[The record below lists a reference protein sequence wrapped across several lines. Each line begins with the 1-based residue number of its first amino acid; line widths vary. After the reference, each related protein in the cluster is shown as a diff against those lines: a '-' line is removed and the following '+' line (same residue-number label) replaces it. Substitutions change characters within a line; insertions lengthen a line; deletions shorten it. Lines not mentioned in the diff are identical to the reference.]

1 MDSKEFESR
10 KHRPV
15 GQDGFLET
23 QLPRSQVSGQVI
35 SRLQHFYRSIP
46 IVDFIGVMQVKIQRK
61 RSQQAAKEE
70 HQNPGIGYYSRSWS
84 SAHPQRYCRQLK
96 FLEGFEAKTRSIL
109 PKCGYIGTFEDS
121 FAPMN
126 QPLLSVVITVYN
138 EEDNI
143 QPLLDATYAALAGMD
158 YEVILVEDGST
169 DRTVAE
175 VKKYAN
181 TRTKLVIFNRNYGQ
195 TTALAAGI
203 DQATGQYI
211 ATMDGDLQND
221 PSDLPGMLQKA
232 IDEKWDVVAGRRI
245 NRKDGFVLR
254 KIPSKIANWI
264 IRNSTNIHLKDY
276 GCTLR
281 VYKAEIAQNMGLY
294 GELHRFIPV
303 LAKQQGAKMTEVD
316 VKHHP
321 RIHGNSKYGLSRTF
335 KVMADLILMLF
346 FQKYFQRPIHL
357 FGGLGLLSFLLGG
370 VINVYLLVL
379 KIMGEDIWGRP
390 ILILGFILIVG
401 GIQLITTGIIAEII
415 VRTYFESQDKKTY
428 RIKGLYTGEQEVQTS
443 N

>member
-1 MDSKEFESR
+1 
-10 KHRPV
+10 
-15 GQDGFLET
+15 
-23 QLPRSQVSGQVI
+23 
-35 SRLQHFYRSIP
+35 
-46 IVDFIGVMQVKIQRK
+46 
-61 RSQQAAKEE
+61 
-70 HQNPGIGYYSRSWS
+70 
-84 SAHPQRYCRQLK
+84 
-96 FLEGFEAKTRSIL
+96 
-109 PKCGYIGTFEDS
+109 
-121 FAPMN
+121 MN

-143 QPLLDATYAALAGMD
+143 QPLLQATYTALSGMD

-221 PSDLPGMLQKA
+221 PTDLPGMLQKA
-232 IDEKWDVVAGRRI
+232 IEEEWDVVAGRRA

-264 IRNSTNIHLKDY
+264 IRNSTNVHLKDY

-281 VYKAEIAQNMGLY
+281 VYKADIAQNMGLY

-303 LAKQQGAKMTEVD
+303 LAKQQGAKMTEMD

-321 RIHGNSKYGLSRTF
+321 RIHGTSKYGLSRTF

-390 ILILGFILIVG
+390 ILILGFMLILA

-428 RIKGLYTGEQEVQTS
+428 RIKSLYTGEQEVSQS

>member
-1 MDSKEFESR
+1 
-10 KHRPV
+10 
-15 GQDGFLET
+15 
-23 QLPRSQVSGQVI
+23 
-35 SRLQHFYRSIP
+35 
-46 IVDFIGVMQVKIQRK
+46 
-61 RSQQAAKEE
+61 
-70 HQNPGIGYYSRSWS
+70 
-84 SAHPQRYCRQLK
+84 
-96 FLEGFEAKTRSIL
+96 
-109 PKCGYIGTFEDS
+109 
-121 FAPMN
+121 MN
-126 QPLLSVVITVYN
+126 KPLLSVVITVYN

-143 QPLLDATYAALAGMD
+143 HPLLKATYAALSGMD

-203 DQATGQYI
+203 DQATGEYI

-221 PSDLPGMLQKA
+221 PTDLPGMLQKA
-232 IDEKWDVVAGRRI
+232 IDEEWDVVAGRRA

-264 IRNSTNIHLKDY
+264 IRNSTNVHLKDY

-303 LAKQQGAKMTEVD
+303 LAKQEGAKMTEVD

-321 RIHGNSKYGLSRTF
+321 RIHGTSKYGLSRTF

-357 FGGLGLLSFLLGG
+357 FGGLGLLAFLLGG
-370 VINVYLLVL
+370 IINVYLLAL
-379 KIMGEDIWGRP
+379 KILGEDIWGRP
-390 ILILGFILIVG
+390 ILILGFMLILG

-428 RIKGLYTGEQEVQTS
+428 RVKALYTGEQEVQTS

>member
-1 MDSKEFESR
+1 
-10 KHRPV
+10 
-15 GQDGFLET
+15 
-23 QLPRSQVSGQVI
+23 
-35 SRLQHFYRSIP
+35 
-46 IVDFIGVMQVKIQRK
+46 
-61 RSQQAAKEE
+61 
-70 HQNPGIGYYSRSWS
+70 
-84 SAHPQRYCRQLK
+84 
-96 FLEGFEAKTRSIL
+96 
-109 PKCGYIGTFEDS
+109 
-121 FAPMN
+121 MN

-143 QPLLDATYAALAGMD
+143 QPLLEATYSALSGID

-203 DQATGQYI
+203 DQAKGQYI

-221 PSDLPGMLQKA
+221 PTDLPGMLQKA
-232 IDEKWDVVAGRRI
+232 IDEEWDVVAGRRI

-264 IRNSTNIHLKDY
+264 IRNSTNVHLKDY

-303 LAKQQGAKMTEVD
+303 PAKQQGAKMTEVD

-321 RIHGNSKYGLSRTF
+321 RIHGTSKYGLSRTF

-357 FGGLGLLSFLLGG
+357 FGGLGLLAFLIGG
-370 VINVYLLVL
+370 MINVYLLVL
-379 KIMGEDIWGRP
+379 KIFGEDIWGRP
-390 ILILGFILIVG
+390 ILILGFMLILG
-401 GIQLITTGIIAEII
+401 GIQLITTGIISEII
-415 VRTYFESQDKKTY
+415 VRTYFESQDKKPY
-428 RIKGLYTGEQEVQTS
+428 RIKSLYTGEQEVSQS
-443 N
+443 S

>member
-1 MDSKEFESR
+1 
-10 KHRPV
+10 
-15 GQDGFLET
+15 
-23 QLPRSQVSGQVI
+23 
-35 SRLQHFYRSIP
+35 
-46 IVDFIGVMQVKIQRK
+46 
-61 RSQQAAKEE
+61 
-70 HQNPGIGYYSRSWS
+70 
-84 SAHPQRYCRQLK
+84 
-96 FLEGFEAKTRSIL
+96 
-109 PKCGYIGTFEDS
+109 
-121 FAPMN
+121 MN
-126 QPLLSVVITVYN
+126 KPLLSVVITVYN

-143 QPLLDATYAALAGMD
+143 QPLLKATYAALSGMD

-203 DQATGQYI
+203 DQATGEYI

-221 PSDLPGMLQKA
+221 PTDLPGMLQKA
-232 IDEKWDVVAGRRI
+232 IDEEWDVVAGRRA

-264 IRNSTNIHLKDY
+264 IRNSTNVHLKDY

-303 LAKQQGAKMTEVD
+303 LAKQEGAKMTEVD

-321 RIHGNSKYGLSRTF
+321 RIHGTSKYGLSRTF
-335 KVMADLILMLF
+335 KVMSDLILMLF

-357 FGGLGLLSFLLGG
+357 FGGLGLLAFLLGG
-370 VINVYLLVL
+370 IINVYLLVL
-379 KIMGEDIWGRP
+379 KILGEDIWGRP
-390 ILILGFILIVG
+390 ILILGFMLILA

-428 RIKGLYTGEQEVQTS
+428 RVKALYTGVQEVQTS

>member
-1 MDSKEFESR
+1 
-10 KHRPV
+10 
-15 GQDGFLET
+15 
-23 QLPRSQVSGQVI
+23 
-35 SRLQHFYRSIP
+35 
-46 IVDFIGVMQVKIQRK
+46 
-61 RSQQAAKEE
+61 
-70 HQNPGIGYYSRSWS
+70 
-84 SAHPQRYCRQLK
+84 
-96 FLEGFEAKTRSIL
+96 
-109 PKCGYIGTFEDS
+109 
-121 FAPMN
+121 MN
-126 QPLLSVVITVYN
+126 QPLLSVVITIFN
-138 EEDNI
+138 EEENI
-143 QPLLDATYAALAGMD
+143 QPLLQATYSALSSLN

-181 TRTKLVIFNRNYGQ
+181 SRTKLIVFNRNYGQ

-203 DQATGQYI
+203 DHATGKYI

-221 PSDLPGMLQKA
+221 PSDLPNMLQKA
-232 IDEKWDVVAGRRI
+232 IEEEWDVVAGRRA
-245 NRKDGFVLR
+245 NRKDGLVLR

-264 IRNSTNIHLKDY
+264 IRNTTKVYLKDY

-303 LAKQQGAKMTEVD
+303 LAKQQGARMTEVD

-321 RIHGNSKYGLSRTF
+321 RIHGTSKYGLSRTF

-357 FGGLGLLSFLLGG
+357 FGGLGLLSFLLGSAFSL
-370 VINVYLLVL
+370 YLLGL
-379 KIMGEDIWGRP
+379 NIMGE
-390 ILILGFILIVG
+390 V
-401 GIQLITTGIIAEII
+401 I

-428 RIKGLYTGEQEVQTS
+428 RIKTIFLGEISADQ
-443 N
+443 

>member
-1 MDSKEFESR
+1 
-10 KHRPV
+10 
-15 GQDGFLET
+15 
-23 QLPRSQVSGQVI
+23 
-35 SRLQHFYRSIP
+35 
-46 IVDFIGVMQVKIQRK
+46 
-61 RSQQAAKEE
+61 
-70 HQNPGIGYYSRSWS
+70 
-84 SAHPQRYCRQLK
+84 
-96 FLEGFEAKTRSIL
+96 
-109 PKCGYIGTFEDS
+109 
-121 FAPMN
+121 MN
-126 QPLLSVVITVYN
+126 KPLLSVVITVYN

-143 QPLLDATYAALAGMD
+143 QPLLKATYAALSGMD

-221 PSDLPGMLQKA
+221 ATDLPGMLQKA
-232 IDEKWDVVAGRRI
+232 IDEEWDVVAGRRA

-264 IRNSTNIHLKDY
+264 IRNSTNVHLKDY

-303 LAKQQGAKMTEVD
+303 LAKQEGAKMTEVD

-321 RIHGNSKYGLSRTF
+321 RIHGTSKYGLSRTF

-357 FGGLGLLSFLLGG
+357 FGGLGLLAFLLGG
-370 VINVYLLVL
+370 IINVYLLVL
-379 KIMGEDIWGRP
+379 KILGEDIWGRP
-390 ILILGFILIVG
+390 ILILGFMLILG

-428 RIKGLYTGEQEVQTS
+428 RVKALYTGEQEVQTS

>member
-1 MDSKEFESR
+1 
-10 KHRPV
+10 
-15 GQDGFLET
+15 
-23 QLPRSQVSGQVI
+23 
-35 SRLQHFYRSIP
+35 
-46 IVDFIGVMQVKIQRK
+46 
-61 RSQQAAKEE
+61 
-70 HQNPGIGYYSRSWS
+70 
-84 SAHPQRYCRQLK
+84 
-96 FLEGFEAKTRSIL
+96 
-109 PKCGYIGTFEDS
+109 
-121 FAPMN
+121 MN

-143 QPLLDATYAALAGMD
+143 QPLLQATYAALSGMD

-203 DQATGQYI
+203 DQATGEYI

-221 PSDLPGMLQKA
+221 PTDLPGMLQKA
-232 IDEKWDVVAGRRI
+232 IDEEWDVVAGRRA

-264 IRNSTNIHLKDY
+264 IRNSTNVHLKDY

-281 VYKAEIAQNMGLY
+281 VYKADIAQNMGLY

-303 LAKQQGAKMTEVD
+303 LAKQEGAKMTEVD

-321 RIHGNSKYGLSRTF
+321 RIHGTSKYGLSRTF
-335 KVMADLILMLF
+335 KVMSDLILMLF

-357 FGGLGLLSFLLGG
+357 FGGLGLLAFLLGG
-370 VINVYLLVL
+370 IINVYLLVL

-390 ILILGFILIVG
+390 ILILGFMLILA

-428 RIKGLYTGEQEVQTS
+428 RIKALYTGVQEVQTS

>member
-1 MDSKEFESR
+1 MSK
-10 KHRPV
+10 
-15 GQDGFLET
+15 
-23 QLPRSQVSGQVI
+23 
-35 SRLQHFYRSIP
+35 
-46 IVDFIGVMQVKIQRK
+46 
-61 RSQQAAKEE
+61 
-70 HQNPGIGYYSRSWS
+70 
-84 SAHPQRYCRQLK
+84 
-96 FLEGFEAKTRSIL
+96 
-109 PKCGYIGTFEDS
+109 
-121 FAPMN
+121 
-126 QPLLSVVITVYN
+126 PLISVVITVYN

-143 QPLLDATYAALAGMD
+143 KPLLEATYGALEKLD
-158 YEVILVEDGST
+158 YEVILIEDGST
-169 DRTVAE
+169 DRTVQE

-181 TRTKLVIFNRNYGQ
+181 DRTKLIIFNKNYGQ

-203 DQATGQYI
+203 DMASGVYI

-221 PSDLPGMLQKA
+221 PTDIPTMLQKA
-232 IDEKWDVVAGRRI
+232 MDEDWDVVAGRRA

-254 KIPSKIANWI
+254 KIPSKIANWV
-264 IRNSTNIHLKDY
+264 IRNTTKVYLNDY

-281 VYKAEIAQNMGLY
+281 VYKSEIAQNMGLY

-321 RIHGNSKYGLSRTF
+321 RIHGESKYGLSRTF

-357 FGGLGLLSFLLGG
+357 FGGIGLISFFIGG
-370 VINVYLLVL
+370 LISFYMLIL

-390 ILILGFILIVG
+390 LMILGFIMILG

-428 RIKGLYTGEQEVQTS
+428 TIKSVFEGTGRTLKGLEVQASETI
-443 N
+443 NRI

>member
-1 MDSKEFESR
+1 
-10 KHRPV
+10 
-15 GQDGFLET
+15 
-23 QLPRSQVSGQVI
+23 
-35 SRLQHFYRSIP
+35 
-46 IVDFIGVMQVKIQRK
+46 
-61 RSQQAAKEE
+61 
-70 HQNPGIGYYSRSWS
+70 
-84 SAHPQRYCRQLK
+84 
-96 FLEGFEAKTRSIL
+96 
-109 PKCGYIGTFEDS
+109 
-121 FAPMN
+121 MN

-143 QPLLDATYAALAGMD
+143 QPLLEATYAALSGID

-221 PSDLPGMLQKA
+221 PTDLPGMLQKA
-232 IDEKWDVVAGRRI
+232 IDEEWDVVAGRRA

-264 IRNSTNIHLKDY
+264 IRNSTNVHLKDY

-281 VYKAEIAQNMGLY
+281 VYKADIAQNMGLY

-321 RIHGNSKYGLSRTF
+321 RIHGTSKYGLSRTF

-357 FGGLGLLSFLLGG
+357 FGGLGLLAFLLGG
-370 VINVYLLVL
+370 MINVYLLVL

-390 ILILGFILIVG
+390 ILILGFMLILG
-401 GIQLITTGIIAEII
+401 GIQLITTGIISEII

-428 RIKGLYTGEQEVQTS
+428 RIKSLYTGEQEVFQS

>member
-1 MDSKEFESR
+1 
-10 KHRPV
+10 
-15 GQDGFLET
+15 
-23 QLPRSQVSGQVI
+23 
-35 SRLQHFYRSIP
+35 
-46 IVDFIGVMQVKIQRK
+46 
-61 RSQQAAKEE
+61 
-70 HQNPGIGYYSRSWS
+70 
-84 SAHPQRYCRQLK
+84 
-96 FLEGFEAKTRSIL
+96 
-109 PKCGYIGTFEDS
+109 
-121 FAPMN
+121 MN
-126 QPLLSVVITVYN
+126 KPLLSVVITVYN

-143 QPLLDATYAALAGMD
+143 QPLLKATYAALSGMD

-203 DQATGQYI
+203 DQATGEYI

-221 PSDLPGMLQKA
+221 PTDLPGMLQKA
-232 IDEKWDVVAGRRI
+232 IDEEWDVVAGRRA

-264 IRNSTNIHLKDY
+264 IRNSTNVHLKDY

-281 VYKAEIAQNMGLY
+281 VYKADIAQNMGLY

-303 LAKQQGAKMTEVD
+303 LAKQEGAKMTEVD

-321 RIHGNSKYGLSRTF
+321 RIHGTSKYGLSRTF

-357 FGGLGLLSFLLGG
+357 FGGLGLLAFLLGG
-370 VINVYLLVL
+370 IINVYLLVL
-379 KIMGEDIWGRP
+379 KILGEDIWGRP
-390 ILILGFILIVG
+390 ILILGFMLILG

-428 RIKGLYTGEQEVQTS
+428 RVKALYTGEQEVQTS

>member
-1 MDSKEFESR
+1 
-10 KHRPV
+10 
-15 GQDGFLET
+15 
-23 QLPRSQVSGQVI
+23 
-35 SRLQHFYRSIP
+35 
-46 IVDFIGVMQVKIQRK
+46 
-61 RSQQAAKEE
+61 
-70 HQNPGIGYYSRSWS
+70 
-84 SAHPQRYCRQLK
+84 
-96 FLEGFEAKTRSIL
+96 
-109 PKCGYIGTFEDS
+109 
-121 FAPMN
+121 MN
-126 QPLLSVVITVYN
+126 QPILSVVITVYN

-143 QPLLDATYAALAGMD
+143 QPLLQATYAALAGID

-203 DQATGQYI
+203 DQAIGQYI

-221 PSDLPGMLQKA
+221 PTDIPGMLQKA
-232 IDEKWDVVAGRRI
+232 IDEEWDVVAGRRA
-245 NRKDGFVLR
+245 NRKDGFILR

-264 IRNSTNIHLKDY
+264 IRNSTNVHLKDY

-281 VYKAEIAQNMGLY
+281 VYKADIAQNMGLY

-321 RIHGNSKYGLSRTF
+321 RIHGTSKYGLSRTF

-357 FGGLGLLSFLLGG
+357 FGGLGLLAFLLGG
-370 VINVYLLVL
+370 MINVYLLVL
-379 KIMGEDIWGRP
+379 KIIGEDIWGRP
-390 ILILGFILIVG
+390 ILILGFMLILG

-428 RIKGLYTGEQEVQTS
+428 RIKGLYTGAQEVDPS

>member
-1 MDSKEFESR
+1 
-10 KHRPV
+10 
-15 GQDGFLET
+15 
-23 QLPRSQVSGQVI
+23 
-35 SRLQHFYRSIP
+35 
-46 IVDFIGVMQVKIQRK
+46 
-61 RSQQAAKEE
+61 
-70 HQNPGIGYYSRSWS
+70 
-84 SAHPQRYCRQLK
+84 
-96 FLEGFEAKTRSIL
+96 
-109 PKCGYIGTFEDS
+109 
-121 FAPMN
+121 MN

-143 QPLLDATYAALAGMD
+143 QPLLQATYAALAGMD
-158 YEVILVEDGST
+158 YEVILVEDGSS

-181 TRTKLVIFNRNYGQ
+181 TRTKLLIFNRNHGQ

-221 PSDLPGMLQKA
+221 PTDIPGMLQKA
-232 IDEKWDVVAGRRI
+232 MDEDWDVVAGRRA
-245 NRKDGFVLR
+245 NRQDGFVLR
-254 KIPSKIANWI
+254 KIPSKIANWV
-264 IRNSTNIHLKDY
+264 IRNTTKVYLNDY

-303 LAKQQGAKMTEVD
+303 LAKQEGAKMVEVD

-321 RIHGNSKYGLSRTF
+321 RIHGTSKYGLSRTF

-357 FGGLGLLSFLLGG
+357 FGGLGLLSFFLGAI
-370 VINVYLLVL
+370 INVYLLTL
-379 KIMGEDIWGRP
+379 KLLGEDIWGRP
-390 ILILGFILIVG
+390 ILILGFILILG
-401 GIQLITTGIIAEII
+401 GIQLITTGIIAELI
-415 VRTYFESQDKKTY
+415 VRTYFESQNKKTY
-428 RIKGLYTGEQEVQTS
+428 RIKSIYTGVLDAVQP
-443 N
+443 

>member
-1 MDSKEFESR
+1 
-10 KHRPV
+10 
-15 GQDGFLET
+15 
-23 QLPRSQVSGQVI
+23 
-35 SRLQHFYRSIP
+35 
-46 IVDFIGVMQVKIQRK
+46 
-61 RSQQAAKEE
+61 
-70 HQNPGIGYYSRSWS
+70 
-84 SAHPQRYCRQLK
+84 
-96 FLEGFEAKTRSIL
+96 
-109 PKCGYIGTFEDS
+109 
-121 FAPMN
+121 MN
-126 QPLLSVVITVYN
+126 KPLLSVVITVYN

-143 QPLLDATYAALAGMD
+143 QPLLKATYAALVGMD

-175 VKKYAN
+175 IKKYAN

-203 DQATGQYI
+203 DQSTGEYI

-221 PSDLPGMLQKA
+221 PTDLPGMLQKA
-232 IDEKWDVVAGRRI
+232 IDEEWDVVAGRRA

-264 IRNSTNIHLKDY
+264 IRNSTNVHLKDY

-303 LAKQQGAKMTEVD
+303 LAKQEGAKMTEVD

-321 RIHGNSKYGLSRTF
+321 RIHGTSKYGLSRTF

-357 FGGLGLLSFLLGG
+357 FGGLGLLAFLLGAF
-370 VINVYLLVL
+370 INVYLLVL
-379 KIMGEDIWGRP
+379 KILGEDIWGRP
-390 ILILGFILIVG
+390 ILILGFMLILG

-415 VRTYFESQDKKTY
+415 VRTYFESQEKKTY
-428 RIKGLYTGEQEVQTS
+428 RVKALYTGEQVVQTS

>member
-1 MDSKEFESR
+1 
-10 KHRPV
+10 
-15 GQDGFLET
+15 
-23 QLPRSQVSGQVI
+23 
-35 SRLQHFYRSIP
+35 
-46 IVDFIGVMQVKIQRK
+46 
-61 RSQQAAKEE
+61 
-70 HQNPGIGYYSRSWS
+70 
-84 SAHPQRYCRQLK
+84 
-96 FLEGFEAKTRSIL
+96 
-109 PKCGYIGTFEDS
+109 
-121 FAPMN
+121 MN
-126 QPLLSVVITVYN
+126 KPLLSVVITVYN

-143 QPLLDATYAALAGMD
+143 QPLLKATYAALSGMD

-203 DQATGQYI
+203 DQATGEYI

-221 PSDLPGMLQKA
+221 PTDLPGMLQKA
-232 IDEKWDVVAGRRI
+232 IDEEWDVVAGRRA
-245 NRKDGFVLR
+245 NRKDGFVFR

-264 IRNSTNIHLKDY
+264 IRNSTNVHLKDY

-281 VYKAEIAQNMGLY
+281 VYKADIAQNMGLY

-303 LAKQQGAKMTEVD
+303 LAKQEGAKMTEVD

-321 RIHGNSKYGLSRTF
+321 RIHGTSKYGLSRTF

-357 FGGLGLLSFLLGG
+357 FGGLGLLAFLLGG
-370 VINVYLLVL
+370 IINVYLLIL
-379 KIMGEDIWGRP
+379 KILGEDIWGRP
-390 ILILGFILIVG
+390 ILILGFMLILA

-428 RIKGLYTGEQEVQTS
+428 RVKALYTGEQEVQTS

>member
-1 MDSKEFESR
+1 
-10 KHRPV
+10 
-15 GQDGFLET
+15 
-23 QLPRSQVSGQVI
+23 
-35 SRLQHFYRSIP
+35 
-46 IVDFIGVMQVKIQRK
+46 
-61 RSQQAAKEE
+61 
-70 HQNPGIGYYSRSWS
+70 
-84 SAHPQRYCRQLK
+84 
-96 FLEGFEAKTRSIL
+96 
-109 PKCGYIGTFEDS
+109 
-121 FAPMN
+121 MN
-126 QPLLSVVITVYN
+126 KPLLSVVITVYN

-143 QPLLDATYAALAGMD
+143 QPLLKATYAALSGMD

-181 TRTKLVIFNRNYGQ
+181 IRTKLVIFNRNYGQ

-203 DQATGQYI
+203 DQATGEYI

-221 PSDLPGMLQKA
+221 PTDLPGMLQKA
-232 IDEKWDVVAGRRI
+232 INEEWDVVAGRRA

-264 IRNSTNIHLKDY
+264 IRNSTNVHLKDY

-303 LAKQQGAKMTEVD
+303 LAKQEGAKMTEVD

-321 RIHGNSKYGLSRTF
+321 RIHGTSKYGLSRTF

-357 FGGLGLLSFLLGG
+357 FGGLGLVAFLLGG
-370 VINVYLLVL
+370 IINVYLLVL
-379 KIMGEDIWGRP
+379 KILGEDIWGRP
-390 ILILGFILIVG
+390 ILILGFILILG
-401 GIQLITTGIIAEII
+401 GIQLITTGIISEII

-428 RIKGLYTGEQEVQTS
+428 RVKALYTGEQEVQTS

>member
-1 MDSKEFESR
+1 
-10 KHRPV
+10 
-15 GQDGFLET
+15 
-23 QLPRSQVSGQVI
+23 
-35 SRLQHFYRSIP
+35 
-46 IVDFIGVMQVKIQRK
+46 
-61 RSQQAAKEE
+61 
-70 HQNPGIGYYSRSWS
+70 
-84 SAHPQRYCRQLK
+84 
-96 FLEGFEAKTRSIL
+96 
-109 PKCGYIGTFEDS
+109 
-121 FAPMN
+121 MN
-126 QPLLSVVITVYN
+126 KPLLSVVITVYN

-143 QPLLDATYAALAGMD
+143 QPLLKATYAALVGMD

-175 VKKYAN
+175 IKKYAN

-203 DQATGQYI
+203 DQSTGEYI

-221 PSDLPGMLQKA
+221 PTDLPGMLQKA
-232 IDEKWDVVAGRRI
+232 IDEEWDVVAGRRA
-245 NRKDGFVLR
+245 NRKDEFVLR

-264 IRNSTNIHLKDY
+264 IRNSTNVHLKDY

-303 LAKQQGAKMTEVD
+303 LAKQEGAKMTEVD

-321 RIHGNSKYGLSRTF
+321 RIHGTSKYGLSRTF

-357 FGGLGLLSFLLGG
+357 FGGLGLLAFLLGAF
-370 VINVYLLVL
+370 INVYLLVL
-379 KIMGEDIWGRP
+379 KILGEDIWGRP
-390 ILILGFILIVG
+390 ILILGFMLILG

-415 VRTYFESQDKKTY
+415 VRTYFESQEKKTY
-428 RIKGLYTGEQEVQTS
+428 RVKALYTGEQVVQTS

>member
-1 MDSKEFESR
+1 
-10 KHRPV
+10 
-15 GQDGFLET
+15 
-23 QLPRSQVSGQVI
+23 
-35 SRLQHFYRSIP
+35 
-46 IVDFIGVMQVKIQRK
+46 
-61 RSQQAAKEE
+61 
-70 HQNPGIGYYSRSWS
+70 
-84 SAHPQRYCRQLK
+84 
-96 FLEGFEAKTRSIL
+96 
-109 PKCGYIGTFEDS
+109 
-121 FAPMN
+121 MN

-143 QPLLDATYAALAGMD
+143 QPLLQATYAALAGMD
-158 YEVILVEDGST
+158 YELILVEDGSS

-181 TRTKLVIFNRNYGQ
+181 TRTKLLIFNRNHGQ

-203 DQATGQYI
+203 DQATGTYI

-221 PSDLPGMLQKA
+221 PTDLSGMLQKA
-232 IDEKWDVVAGRRI
+232 MDEDWDVVAGRRV
-245 NRKDGFVLR
+245 NRQDGFVLR
-254 KIPSKIANWI
+254 KIPSKIANWV
-264 IRNSTNIHLKDY
+264 IRNTTKVYLNDY

-303 LAKQQGAKMTEVD
+303 LAKQEGAKMVEVD

-321 RIHGNSKYGLSRTF
+321 RIHGTSKYGLSRTF

-357 FGGLGLLSFLLGG
+357 FGGLGLLSFFLGAI
-370 VINVYLLVL
+370 INVYLLTL
-379 KIMGEDIWGRP
+379 KLLGEDIWGRP
-390 ILILGFILIVG
+390 ILILGFILILG
-401 GIQLITTGIIAEII
+401 GIQLITTGIIAELI

-428 RIKGLYTGEQEVQTS
+428 RIKAIFTGVLDTAQP
-443 N
+443 

>member
-1 MDSKEFESR
+1 
-10 KHRPV
+10 
-15 GQDGFLET
+15 
-23 QLPRSQVSGQVI
+23 
-35 SRLQHFYRSIP
+35 
-46 IVDFIGVMQVKIQRK
+46 
-61 RSQQAAKEE
+61 
-70 HQNPGIGYYSRSWS
+70 
-84 SAHPQRYCRQLK
+84 
-96 FLEGFEAKTRSIL
+96 
-109 PKCGYIGTFEDS
+109 
-121 FAPMN
+121 MN

-143 QPLLDATYAALAGMD
+143 QPLLEATYSALSGID

-169 DRTVAE
+169 DRTVTE

-203 DQATGQYI
+203 DQAKGQYI

-221 PSDLPGMLQKA
+221 PTDIPGMLQKA
-232 IDEKWDVVAGRRI
+232 IDEEWDVVAGRRA

-264 IRNSTNIHLKDY
+264 IRNSTNVHLKDY

-281 VYKAEIAQNMGLY
+281 VYKADIAQNMGLY

-321 RIHGNSKYGLSRTF
+321 RIHGTSKYGLSRTF

-357 FGGLGLLSFLLGG
+357 FGGLGLLAFLLGG
-370 VINVYLLVL
+370 MINVYLLVL

-390 ILILGFILIVG
+390 ILILGFILILG
-401 GIQLITTGIIAEII
+401 GIQLITTGIISEII

-428 RIKGLYTGEQEVQTS
+428 RIKSLYTGEQEVSQS

>member
-1 MDSKEFESR
+1 
-10 KHRPV
+10 
-15 GQDGFLET
+15 
-23 QLPRSQVSGQVI
+23 
-35 SRLQHFYRSIP
+35 
-46 IVDFIGVMQVKIQRK
+46 
-61 RSQQAAKEE
+61 
-70 HQNPGIGYYSRSWS
+70 
-84 SAHPQRYCRQLK
+84 
-96 FLEGFEAKTRSIL
+96 
-109 PKCGYIGTFEDS
+109 
-121 FAPMN
+121 MN
-126 QPLLSVVITVYN
+126 KPLLSVVITVYN

-143 QPLLDATYAALAGMD
+143 QPLLKATYAALSGMD

-203 DQATGQYI
+203 DQATGEYI

-221 PSDLPGMLQKA
+221 ATDLPGMLQKA
-232 IDEKWDVVAGRRI
+232 IDEEWDVVAGRRA

-264 IRNSTNIHLKDY
+264 IRNSTNVHLKDY

-303 LAKQQGAKMTEVD
+303 LAKQEGAKMTEVD

-321 RIHGNSKYGLSRTF
+321 RIHGTSKYGLSRTF

-357 FGGLGLLSFLLGG
+357 FGGLGLLAFLLGG
-370 VINVYLLVL
+370 IINVYLLVL
-379 KIMGEDIWGRP
+379 KILGEDIWGRP
-390 ILILGFILIVG
+390 ILILGFMLILG

-428 RIKGLYTGEQEVQTS
+428 RVKALYTGEQEVQTS

>member
-1 MDSKEFESR
+1 
-10 KHRPV
+10 
-15 GQDGFLET
+15 
-23 QLPRSQVSGQVI
+23 
-35 SRLQHFYRSIP
+35 
-46 IVDFIGVMQVKIQRK
+46 
-61 RSQQAAKEE
+61 
-70 HQNPGIGYYSRSWS
+70 
-84 SAHPQRYCRQLK
+84 
-96 FLEGFEAKTRSIL
+96 
-109 PKCGYIGTFEDS
+109 
-121 FAPMN
+121 MN
-126 QPLLSVVITVYN
+126 KPLLSVVITVYN

-143 QPLLDATYAALAGMD
+143 QPLLQATYAALSGMN

-203 DQATGQYI
+203 DQATGEYI

-221 PSDLPGMLQKA
+221 PTDLPGMLQKA
-232 IDEKWDVVAGRRI
+232 IDEEWDVVAGRRA

-264 IRNSTNIHLKDY
+264 IRNSTNVHLKDY

-321 RIHGNSKYGLSRTF
+321 RIHGTSNYGLSRTF

-370 VINVYLLVL
+370 MINVYLLVL

-390 ILILGFILIVG
+390 ILILGFMLILA

-428 RIKGLYTGEQEVQTS
+428 RIKSLYTGEQEVHPS

>member
-1 MDSKEFESR
+1 
-10 KHRPV
+10 
-15 GQDGFLET
+15 
-23 QLPRSQVSGQVI
+23 
-35 SRLQHFYRSIP
+35 
-46 IVDFIGVMQVKIQRK
+46 
-61 RSQQAAKEE
+61 
-70 HQNPGIGYYSRSWS
+70 
-84 SAHPQRYCRQLK
+84 
-96 FLEGFEAKTRSIL
+96 
-109 PKCGYIGTFEDS
+109 
-121 FAPMN
+121 MN
-126 QPLLSVVITVYN
+126 KPLLSVVITVYN

-143 QPLLDATYAALAGMD
+143 QPLLQATYAALSGMN

-203 DQATGQYI
+203 DQATGEYI
-211 ATMDGDLQND
+211 ATIDGDLQND
-221 PSDLPGMLQKA
+221 PTDLPGMLQKA
-232 IDEKWDVVAGRRI
+232 IDEEWDVVAGRRA

-264 IRNSTNIHLKDY
+264 IRNSTNVHLKDY

-321 RIHGNSKYGLSRTF
+321 RIHGTSKYGLSRTF

-346 FQKYFQRPIHL
+346 LQKYFQRPIHL

-370 VINVYLLVL
+370 IINLYLLVL
-379 KIMGEDIWGRP
+379 KIMGEDICGRP
-390 ILILGFILIVG
+390 ILILGFMLILAW
-401 GIQLITTGIIAEII
+401 IQLITTGIIAEII

-428 RIKGLYTGEQEVQTS
+428 RIKGLYTGEQEEQTS